1 MTMGEHIK
9 MRINLLCKQVCKYS
23 MYVIIICFGAILM
36 NKSSKECMIA
46 SSCAPGFL
54 DLKSHMGNIVQKEI
68 QLVSE
73 DFEGSDMQ
81 NFSIRLCTME
91 KEFYTLIS
99 ENPIDKDLEL
109 RSDMLGAERI
119 QLALKYQ
126 EAWKAEISHSLN
138 ILKEYL
144 TEDDYQQL
152 YAAYEGWEAYIEN
165 TIAIEAQIYY
175 PLQKYGTGDGI
186 TRTLPVEV
194 KAARIRDY
202 AVLLMSLVYEF
213 TETVEYVYTTE
224 LG

>member
-1 MTMGEHIK
+1 MTIGERIK
-9 MRINLLCKQVCKYS
+9 MRINFLCKQAHKYGICI
-23 MYVIIICFGAILM
+23 IIICFGAILM
-36 NKSSKECMIA
+36 NKSSGECMIA

-54 DLKSHMGNIVQKEI
+54 DLKSYTGSIVQKEI

-73 DFEGSDMQ
+73 NFEDSDMQ
-81 NFSIRLCTME
+81 NFPIRLCVME

-99 ENPIDKDLEL
+99 DNPIDKDLKM
-109 RSDMLGAERI
+109 RSDMIGAERI

-144 TEDDYQQL
+144 TENDYQQL
-152 YAAYEGWEAYIEN
+152 YIAYQGWEAYIEN
-165 TIAIEAQIYY
+165 TIAIEAVIYY
-175 PLQKYGTGDGI
+175 PAQKYGTGDGI
-186 TRTLPVEV
+186 SRTLPVEV

>member
-1 MTMGEHIK
+1 MTIGEHIK
-9 MRINLLCKQVCKYS
+9 MKINLLCKRVCKYGICF
-23 MYVIIICFGAILM
+23 IIICFGAILM
-36 NKSSKECMIA
+36 NKSSGECMIA
-46 SSCAPGFL
+46 SSCAPGFW
-54 DLKSHMGNIVQKEI
+54 DSKSHTGSIVQKEI
-68 QLVSE
+68 ELVSE
-73 DFEGSDMQ
+73 NFEDSDMQ
-81 NFSIRLCTME
+81 NFSVRLCVME

-99 ENPIDKDLEL
+99 ENPIDKDLKM
-109 RSDMLGAERI
+109 RSDMIGAERI

-144 TEDDYQQL
+144 AEDDYQQL

-194 KAARIRDY
+194 KSARIRDY

-213 TETVEYVYTTE
+213 TGTVEYVYTTE

>member
-1 MTMGEHIK
+1 
-9 MRINLLCKQVCKYS
+9 
-23 MYVIIICFGAILM
+23 
-36 NKSSKECMIA
+36 
-46 SSCAPGFL
+46 
-54 DLKSHMGNIVQKEI
+54 MGNIVQKEI

-152 YAAYEGWEAYIEN
+152 YAAYEGWETYIEN
-165 TIAIEAQIYY
+165 TIAIEARIYY

-194 KAARIRDY
+194 KSARIRDH
-202 AVLLMSLVYEF
+202 AVLLMLLVYEF
-213 TETVEYVYTTE
+213 TGTVEYVYTTE